1 MLSPTSLH
9 RPAMQPTNTAPLF
22 ARSSLAY
29 TLRQNAR
36 LCLCMLALLQS
47 CSCRGRCT
55 VDQPILIRGPSP
67 LTFWRIAFFSAD
79 HHWSSL
85 HVLLL
90 SIPPSLSLPVDSG
103 NSLESAPDA
112 CQNMARCRFSSWLVS
127 GGHLSALTLSIAFV
141 FSCDSL
147 PIHIALFLCHTTTS
161 ASHRIQCRTLLYFHP
176 TLQPH

>member
-127 GGHLSALTLSIAFV
+127 GGHRPRYLHFA
-141 FSCDSL
+141 
-147 PIHIALFLCHTTTS
+147 P
-161 ASHRIQCRTLLYFHP
+161 SHRSLLGSARPPLEHP
-176 TLQPH
+176 TPASRGNHTRSVIA